1 MDGPTVEQLR
11 NAVREAEGEV
21 LACDP
26 TPDQLR
32 AEAAEAERLAA
43 ETGGA
48 SVKTSR
54 AVLSL
59 KTKWELFIDV
69 HGSSYGFD
77 SRAPTVELAAHFI
90 THAYSERQTYSPTG
104 AQGMSDSWGER
115 VVPYLLAKFVFPL
128 MKYEGWVGLN
138 ALELLQKQ
146 KPFSIELRRHW
157 QSLKASRVRSVA
169 C

>member
-1 MDGPTVEQLR
+1 MVCALSPSWTLAHELIYAVMDGPTVEQLR

-59 KTKWELFIDV
+59 KTNWELFIDV
-69 HGSSYGFD
+69 HG
-77 SRAPTVELAAHFI
+77 
-90 THAYSERQTYSPTG
+90 
-104 AQGMSDSWGER
+104 
-115 VVPYLLAKFVFPL
+115 
-128 MKYEGWVGLN
+128 
-138 ALELLQKQ
+138 
-146 KPFSIELRRHW
+146 
-157 QSLKASRVRSVA
+157 
-169 C
+169 